1 MSEISDA
8 VWMSYLRGNTDIK
21 ALAEEYGVCRERV
34 RQLVAKKERE
44 FKLAKRPFPCV
55 RDEHGAIA
63 RQNIKRLFAK
73 INEELDE
80 LKSEVDGWRWYIAT
94 DARTQEKE
102 SEWKGSIAE
111 EAADTI
117 TAIVT
122 LCEALGI
129 DENMRD
135 EAQRRVNEKNRKRG
149 RL

>member
-1 MSEISDA
+1 MSERDEMRALDA
-8 VWMSYLRGNTDIK
+8 AHGCGDGCGECEV
-21 ALAEEYGVCRERV
+21 V
-34 RQLVAKKERE
+34 RPV
-44 FKLAKRPFPCV
+44 PCV
-55 RDEHGAIA
+55 RDENGTIA

-94 DARTQEKE
+94 DERTQEKE
-102 SEWKGSIAE
+102 SEWKGSIAD

-117 TAIVT
+117 TAITT

-129 DENMRD
+129 NAEMRN
-135 EAQRRVNEKNRKRG
+135 EAQRRVNWKNLERG